1 MGNYINP
8 GNNGFSEIRN
18 DVYVDKTALIS
29 QINQIINTPRRLICI
44 SRPRRFGKSFAAQML
59 CAYYGKTCDSSML
72 FDDLRLP
79 VTHSTEII

>member
-44 SRPRRFGKSFAAQML
+44 SRPENEGRREPFHQAPAFREIL
-59 CAYYGKTCDSSML
+59 CRPDVV
-72 FDDLRLP
+72 RLLWQNL
-79 VTHSTEII
+79 